1 MTGTRFSKGRTD
13 QNPPISPPDDPDLAA
28 HFHYLQGR
36 AGRAQVVTP
45 VVQKNPSVMVWL
57 PLSSV
62 DKTSN

>member
-1 MTGTRFSKGRTD
+1 VRQQVCGFLRKARFSQPGGLRVAQRD
-13 QNPPISPPDDPDLAA
+13 
-28 HFHYLQGR
+28 FHHLEGR
-36 AGRAQVVTP
+36 AGMAQVVTP